1 MGQSVDVGAARW
13 AAVDALDELKH
24 LAKVRVASSIPVF
37 RSKMAG
43 QGSIFNPMSPPLTR
57 TLAFDSSRQV
67 SHRSVVDA
75 LTIFILSREAKL
87 SLMGG
92 KNLMQTRLLS
102 SSR

>member
-1 MGQSVDVGAARW
+1 VDVGAARW

-57 TLAFDSSRQV
+57 TPRIRLKSPSLASKCR
-67 SHRSVVDA
+67 
-75 LTIFILSREAKL
+75 
-87 SLMGG
+87 
-92 KNLMQTRLLS
+92 
-102 SSR
+102 